1 MNGAF
6 LKQLLYLLYSI
17 TAMESRNKAISPT
30 KLTICIL
37 WNLSSSI
44 AIVFSNKWIYT
55 NYKFPNVTLTCIH
68 FFMTYLGLKVC
79 IFLNIFTPKKIPLCE
94 MIPLCLSF
102 CGFVVFTNLSLQNN
116 TVGTYQV
123 AKVMTTPAILF
134 IHTVFYGRKYSM
146 KIMLTIVS
154 KLYVYVFKV
163 HFKMVLVL
171 FCLET

>member
-1 MNGAF
+1 
-6 LKQLLYLLYSI
+6 
-17 TAMESRNKAISPT
+17 MESRNKVISPT
-30 KLTICIL
+30 KLTICII
-37 WNLSSSI
+37 WNLCSSI

-68 FFMTYLGLKVC
+68 FLMTYLGLKVC
-79 IFLNIFTPKKIPLCE
+79 IFLNIFTPKKIPLRE

-134 IHTVFYGRKYSM
+134 IHTVFYGRKYST

-154 KLYVYVFKV
+154 GLWVNLNIKV
-163 HFKMVLVL
+163 NLKIVLVL
-171 FCLET
+171 FCL

>member
-1 MNGAF
+1 M
-6 LKQLLYLLYSI
+6 Q
-17 TAMESRNKAISPT
+17 SRSQAISPA
-30 KLTICIL
+30 KLAICII
-37 WNLSSSI
+37 WNLCSSI

-79 IFLNIFTPKKIPLCE
+79 IFLKIFAPKKIPLQE
-94 MIPLCLSF
+94 MILLCLSF

-134 IHTVFYGRKYSM
+134 IHSVFYGRKYSR

-154 KLYVYVFKV
+154 ELYLYINKLKQFDIK
-163 HFKMVLVL
+163 L
-171 FCLET
+171 FDKQFFNCSCDKLLKFIMNWNVN